1 MILIIVTLTLVC
13 YSHSSQWI
21 RYDDEDCPKC
31 VVYTTETNFSS
42 MISFESKVLIGARN
56 SIYEIEFSE
65 EISTKHEDRFEPV
78 GLEDCIK
85 RLGQQ
90 VDDCQNYY
98 KVILQLNKAD
108 LFICGTSAFSPVCGV
123 RTISDLSYSAHS
135 NDGLGICPANP
146 RSSTTYLKLKDAL
159 FGFAGT
165 ERASSS
171 QYAISLVNLGYGS
184 YDVLSKTKSDNHW
197 LNKPEFIY
205 SFEYGDHVYFVLKE
219 IAVEVMSIEQI
230 YSRVVRICKR
240 DHGGG
245 GPFFSNN
252 FVTYLKAR
260 IYCSYTRAG
269 QSPYDFN
276 EIGGAYYL
284 NGYLYGLFSGPT
296 SVIET
301 GSVLC
306 RFSMDDI
313 TRVFE
318 GKAKYFAFGGFRDE
332 AEAKPFTCLEGR
344 TAQDASNN
352 QLMSGVITSSDPV
365 FYSAVQMRKLVVQS
379 IEIGEESSIIAN
391 TATNGGNLIRIGF
404 KENYGGTVRHR
415 ILRMQHSGPVVELS
429 APEDD
434 PTQVYLMS
442 NDWVGFAP
450 LRMEC
455 GHYTTCQSC
464 QSAFPYCGWCS
475 SGSDRERVCTTVDQ
489 CGSERTWRSP
499 YDNCPPL
506 ARFRTLPQ
514 DRTVTLTE
522 SNAVV
527 EVDLMC
533 ESEGAATP
541 SWSRLSSQI
550 ASSAKIVEDG
560 TILRLRVDS
569 YMDAGTYICSLKGE
583 AGNVDVEADLTV
595 LVSPTVTRVGPR
607 NVTVPRGE
615 DVTLTCLS
623 DGHPKPTVTW
633 KLKNG
638 SPLPES
644 ARIDQNSGELK
655 LIRIVPAD
663 AGRYYCEVSNNV
675 GLPKSSRDIEVAIT
689 DYNPQDPDSGATIDA
704 AKPFDVKKIIIIVCC
719 ALILI
724 IVVAAIVHFVLKKRK
739 RTKEDVPAMY
749 PLTYQEQIYGDMP
762 NTPNTVMTPHYVEE
776 QMQFDWN
783 QAQHLMGQ
791 QMLTQQ
797 LMGQIG
803 PAMPY
808 LMPQRDTVE
817 DEPPPAYQAE
827 IELHQPPSRRMTQ
840 SDQFF
845 TPVQRDS
852 PGYSAGNSMDSHP
865 GHTQSAEPGYSIASI
880 EPAHGG
886 PRGPTPPPRTDIR
899 PPPTSSMEVEVE
911 TDNRSS
917 PGPDPPTNTSS
928 PPPQSS
934 DHTQPPPSDAESI
947 HEYERI
953 GLLSNAVQN
962 ASLASEQ
969 DNGSSRGS
977 SLLQT

>member
-1 MILIIVTLTLVC
+1 MFFVIVPLILAQYC
-13 YSHSSQWI
+13 HCSQWI
-21 RYDDEDCPKC
+21 RHDDEDCPKC

-56 SIYEIEFSE
+56 SIFEIDFSE
-65 EISTKHEDRFEPV
+65 EISTKHEDRYEPA
-78 GLEDCIK
+78 GLDSCK

-90 VDDCQNYY
+90 VEDCQNYY
-98 KVILQLNKAD
+98 KVMLRLNQAD

-146 RSSTTYLKLKDAL
+146 RSSTSYIKLKDSP

-171 QYAISLVNLGYGS
+171 EYAISLINLGYGS
-184 YDVLSKTKSDNHW
+184 YDVLAKTKSDNHW
-197 LNKPEFIY
+197 LNKPEFVY
-205 SFEYGDHVYFVLKE
+205 SFEYGDHVYFVLRE

-245 GPFFSNN
+245 GPFFSDN
-252 FVTYLKAR
+252 FVTFLKAR

-284 NGYLYGLFSGPT
+284 DGYLYGIFSGPT

-306 RFSMDDI
+306 RFSMKDI

-318 GKAKYFAFGGFRDE
+318 GKAKYFAYGSFRDE
-332 AEAKPFTCLEGR
+332 AEAKPFTCLDGR
-344 TAQDASNN
+344 TAQDASRN
-352 QLMSGVITSSDPV
+352 QLMSSVITSSDPV
-365 FYSAVQMRKLVVQS
+365 FYSAVQMKKLVIQS
-379 IEIGEESSIIAN
+379 VNIGKETSIIAN
-391 TATNGGNLIRIGF
+391 TATNGGKLIRIGF

-415 ILRMQHSGPVVELS
+415 ILKMQRTGPVVELS
-429 APEDD
+429 APDGD
-434 PTQVYLMS
+434 SSQVYLMS
-442 NDWVGFAP
+442 NDWVGYAP
-450 LRMEC
+450 LKMDC
-455 GHYTTCQSC
+455 SHYTTCQSC

-475 SGSDRERVCTTVDQ
+475 SRSDDERLCTSTSE
-489 CGSERTWRSP
+489 CGEERTWRSP
-499 YDNCPPL
+499 YENCPPL
-506 ARFRTLPQ
+506 ARFRVQPE

-522 SNAVV
+522 SDPVAEV
-527 EVDLMC
+527 ELQC
-533 ESEGAATP
+533 ESEGAAKP
-541 SWSRLSSQI
+541 SWSRESSQI
-550 ASSAKIVEDG
+550 ASTA
-560 TILRLRVDS
+560 TISDDQTTLRLRVVS
-569 YMDAGTYICSLKGE
+569 YMDAGTYVCSLKGE
-583 AGNVDVEADLTV
+583 AGNVNAEAELTV
-595 LVSPTVTRVGPR
+595 LVSPS
-607 NVTVPRGE
+607 VPRVSPWNASVSRGD

-623 DGHPKPTVTW
+623 EGHPKPTVMW

-644 ARIDQNSGELK
+644 ARVDQTSGELK

-675 GLPKSSRDIEVAIT
+675 GNPRISQEIDVTVSDI
-689 DYNPQDPDSGATIDA
+689 NLKDPDSDATIDVN
-704 AKPFDVKKIIIIVCC
+704 KPFDIKKIIIIVCC
-719 ALILI
+719 VVILI
-724 IVVAAIVHFVLKKRK
+724 IAVAAIVHFVLKKRK
-739 RTKEDVPAMY
+739 RTKQDVQAMF

-762 NTPNTVMTPHYVEE
+762 NTPNTVMTPHFIEE

-783 QAQHLMGQ
+783 QAQQLMGQ
-791 QMLTQQ
+791 QLLTQQ

-808 LMPQRDTVE
+808 LVPSRDVAE

-827 IELHQPPSRRMTQ
+827 IELHQPPTQGRRAPPAEH
-840 SDQFF
+840 FF
-845 TPVQRDS
+845 TPVQRVES
-852 PGYSAGNSMDSHP
+852 PGYSGSLDSHP
-865 GHTQSAEPGYSIASI
+865 GQTAGLSEPGYSIASI
-880 EPAHGG
+880 EPLPGG

-899 PPPTSSMEVEVE
+899 PPVSAGVELDTEVE
-911 TDNRSS
+911 NRASSS
-917 PGPDPPTNTSS
+917 PDPSSTSPHS
-928 PPPQSS
+928 HHPSDLPPQTA
-934 DHTQPPPSDAESI
+934 DTESI

-953 GLLSNAVQN
+953 GLLNNAVQV
-962 ASLASEQ
+962 SVLGDQ
-969 DNGSSRGS
+969 DNASSRGS